1 MKLLDKLLRP
11 KLHLSFLLPNLVSLL
26 LAGSGSI
33 ILVWVGWL
41 TWYDLTVWGKAWNKD
56 IALIFFGSRTGEAIS
71 LGVGMRVIYYFLIS
85 LALIISGMFTFL
97 RNRQKASKLHPSS
110 PLPTQRIRE
119 TEETKSREE
128 PTIKPPIKE
137 TEEKKDKVS
146 LVVKPLIN
154 ETDEKKG
161 REDPTIKP
169 IISLVKE
176 EIYFSGCLHH
186 FGYLASRPKGAPIP
200 EECII
205 CQKLGDCMVATVKFK

>member
-85 LALIISGMFTFL
+85 LALIMSGMFTFL
-97 RNRQKASKLHPSS
+97 RKRRKASKLHPSS
-110 PLPTQRIRE
+110 PLHTQRQRGTILTFSTVNPPIRE
-119 TEETKSREE
+119 TG
-128 PTIKPPIKE
+128 
-137 TEEKKDKVS
+137 
-146 LVVKPLIN
+146 
-154 ETDEKKG
+154 EKKG
-161 REDPTIKP
+161 
-169 IISLVKE
+169 KE
-176 EIYFSGCLHH
+176 E
-186 FGYLASRPKGAPIP
+186 
-200 EECII
+200 
-205 CQKLGDCMVATVKFK
+205 

>member
-110 PLPTQRIRE
+110 PLLKQRQMGTILTFSTVNPPIRE
-119 TEETKSREE
+119 TGEKKGKEK
-128 PTIKPPIKE
+128 PTIKPPIK
-137 TEEKKDKVS
+137 
-146 LVVKPLIN
+146 
-154 ETDEKKG
+154 
-161 REDPTIKP
+161 
-169 IISLVKE
+169 LVKE

-186 FGYLASRPKGAPIP
+186 FGYLASRPKGVPIS

-205 CQKLGDCMVATVKFK
+205 CQKLGDCIVATVRKKS

>member
-1 MKLLDKLLRP
+1 MQNKTLARA
-11 KLHLSFLLPNLVSLL
+11 HLSFFSPNLVSLL
-26 LAGSGSI
+26 LTGSGSI
-33 ILVWVGWL
+33 ILAWVGWL

-85 LALIISGMFTFL
+85 LALILSGMFTFL
-97 RNRQKASKLHPSS
+97 RKRRNASKLHPSRS
-110 PLPTQRIRE
+110 LPIQRMKETARALSKEEPTTKQPIRE
-119 TEETKSREE
+119 TEDE
-128 PTIKPPIKE
+128 
-137 TEEKKDKVS
+137 KDKVS
-146 LVVKPLIN
+146 LVVKPLIS
-154 ETDEKKG
+154 ETEEKMSK
-161 REDPTIKP
+161 EEPTTKQP

-205 CQKLGDCMVATVKFK
+205 CQKLGDCMVATVKF